1 MPSSVPA
8 VKRGLRIYLAS
19 WEGLR
24 PGDGVTV
31 RSAPSGA
38 DLPDDTVELGDVQAP
53 QTRAGLTGKAE
64 APTMTCWTQASAPGI
79 GEDAIEVARA
89 RAYALLGYVEAALTA
104 DPTAGG
110 TVSPPRGTTVA
121 DSGLVETLTDH
132 NGSGGRRAQVRF
144 TISWTSHLT

>member
-1 MPSSVPA
+1 MKA
-8 VKRGLRIYLAS
+8 AS
-19 WEGLR
+19 DRQVR

-53 QTRAGLTGKAE
+53 QTRADMRGGKAE
-64 APTMTCWTQASAPGI
+64 AATMTCWTQASAPGT

-89 RAYALLGYVEAALTA
+89 RAYQLLAMVEAALTA